1 MSLVIVTIAGNAAK
15 VLFAGLAPGLH
26 GVYQLNVQPAP
37 YSGNQI
43 QVGAGSFTSTA
54 LTLPIPVGTN
64 ATNVKGLVEQWYP
77 GSGTQLG
84 FSALPLAGGFDFD
97 LDIAPNAKPF
107 GISASVTGEGTAIVA
122 SVAINPLLNTWTAN
136 YTVPSQNSRNW
147 DFSTAGFKVI
157 DFLTGGQFPGG
168 IIPQSRIDPTASSAI
183 RSPATLSLRN
193 GGGRFHARNLF
204 AQGQ

>member
-1 MSLVIVTIAGNAAK
+1 LSLVIVTIAGNSAL
-15 VLFAGLAPGLH
+15 VLFAGLASGLH

-84 FSALPLAGGFDFD
+84 
-97 LDIAPNAKPF
+97 
-107 GISASVTGEGTAIVA
+107 
-122 SVAINPLLNTWTAN
+122 
-136 YTVPSQNSRNW
+136 
-147 DFSTAGFKVI
+147 
-157 DFLTGGQFPGG
+157 GQFPGG

-183 RSPATLSLRN
+183 RSPATLALRN